1 MPETRGGLRLR
12 SLLCRLALAVAA
24 TGTAAGQLAAQ
35 QLQLRFFDVGQGDA
49 ALLITPEGRT
59 MLVDAGQNARSVI
72 AFLRANHLDTLDL
85 VVVSHIHDDHM
96 GGIPDVLGAVVV
108 RNFMDNGTPRARTY
122 GRYLNAVRASG
133 ARYLEATARTI
144 TLGSVQVRVLPPPDA
159 RLRLARAD
167 QNNRSVGLL
176 IQYGRFRALLAG
188 DSQRQEIGYW
198 LQFDSVP
205 PVTLV
210 KLSHHGSD
218 NGTTTAWAE
227 RTGARIAVIS
237 VGRNSYGH
245 PGRAALATWCR
256 SEARVIR
263 TDKNGSI
270 LVRTDSLGGAIVR
283 AVRAPDD
290 TTLTDA
296 CGGIR

>member
-1 MPETRGGLRLR
+1 MRRVCVGVTAALMALATAAAQSVPGQDLRL
-12 SLLCRLALAVAA
+12 V
-24 TGTAAGQLAAQ
+24 
-35 QLQLRFFDVGQGDA
+35 FIDVGQGDA

-59 MLVDAGQNARSVI
+59 ILVDAGRNAQPVI
-72 AFLRANHLDTLDL
+72 AFLRANYVDTLDL

-96 GGIPDVLGAVVV
+96 GGIPDVLGAVTV

-122 GRYLNAVRASG
+122 GRYLDTVRASG

-144 TLGSVQVRVLPPPDA
+144 TLGSVPVRVLPPPDA

-167 QNNRSVGLL
+167 QNNRSIGLL
-176 IQYGRFRALLAG
+176 IQYGLFRALLGG

-205 PVTLV
+205 PVTVV

-218 NGTTTAWAE
+218 NGTSLAWVE

-237 VGRNSYGH
+237 VGRNGYGH
-245 PGRAALATWCR
+245 PGRHALATWCQ

-263 TDKNGSI
+263 TDENGSI
-270 LVRTDSLGGAIVR
+270 LIRADSLGGATVR
-283 AVRAPDD
+283 ALRAPGD
-290 TTLTDA
+290 TTLTYA
-296 CGGIR
+296 CGGGR